1 METATIDASTNTNP
15 LSQIAFINKDKEK
28 KPYDV
33 KIKNYNPDEP
43 KISVNMKYSDKQR
56 FRKYKTKTEP
66 KLFSKI
72 MIDEEDDIVKT
83 IKKAFGIED
92 KKKLNYTDVET
103 SGTPYYE
110 EPQQPQEQ
118 PQEQEQRREIPNTP
132 SNIGRVEGTII
143 APKPRRQK
151 KSDSASTEI
160 TSEIADPPQISPG
173 RMRVLMQLKKAEEFN
188 KKHQLAEEEAK
199 IRAQKEKERILE
211 LSRIAKEEQARDK
224 ILENMLIFNEDD
236 VKKYKAEI
244 KELEELKKSK
254 EFNKNLDDKF
264 YRDIAKEGKER
275 VDKQIM
281 ELQRKINNISM
292 VREFKYR
299 KYRYSTLEDAAPLR
313 DYDRMQKYMNT
324 TRKNYI
330 HNLGMDPYELYKGYF
345 FRKPDDIF
353 A

>member
-1 METATIDASTNTNP
+1 MEAATIDASTNTNP
-15 LSQIAFINKDKEK
+15 LSQIAFINKDKKK

-33 KIKNYNPDEP
+33 NIKNYNPDEP

-92 KKKLNYTDVET
+92 KKKLNYSDVET

-110 EPQQPQEQ
+110 EPQPQQPQE
-118 PQEQEQRREIPNTP
+118 QEQEQRREIPNTP

-143 APKPRRQK
+143 APKPRRPK
-151 KSDSASTEI
+151 KSASASTEI
-160 TSEIADPPQISPG
+160 TSEIADPPQLSPG
-173 RMRVLMQLKKAEEFN
+173 KMIALMALKKADEFN
-188 KKHQLAEEEAK
+188 KKNQLAEEAAK
-199 IRAQKEKERILE
+199 LKAQQEKERILE
-211 LSRIAKEEQARDK
+211 LSRIAREEQAKDK
-224 ILENMLIFNEDD
+224 ILENMLLFNEDD

-244 KELEELKKSK
+244 KELEELKKTK
-254 EFNKNLDDKF
+254 EFNPKTDDKF

-281 ELQRKINNISM
+281 ELQRKINNIDM
-292 VREFKYR
+292 VREFKYK
-299 KYRYSTLEDAAPLR
+299 KYKYTASEDAAPLR

-324 TRKNYI
+324 MRKNLIY
-330 HNLGMDPYELYKGYF
+330 NLGMNADEQYKGYF

>member
-1 METATIDASTNTNP
+1 METVSSDASTNTNP
-15 LSQIAFINKDKEK
+15 LSQIAFFNKDKEK

-110 EPQQPQEQ
+110 EPQPRQPQEQ
-118 PQEQEQRREIPNTP
+118 EQEQEQRREIQNTP

-151 KSDSASTEI
+151 KSASASTEI
-160 TSEIADPPQISPG
+160 TSEIADPPQLSPG
-173 RMRVLMQLKKAEEFN
+173 KIIAQMALKKAEEFN

-199 IRAQKEKERILE
+199 IRAQQEKERILE
-211 LSRIAKEEQARDK
+211 LSRIAKDEQAKAKAIAEGTEYKSQATIDT
-224 ILENMLIFNEDD
+224 EN
-236 VKKYKAEI
+236 KI
-244 KELEELKKSK
+244 KE
-254 EFNKNLDDKF
+254 
-264 YRDIAKEGKER
+264 
-275 VDKQIM
+275 
-281 ELQRKINNISM
+281 
-292 VREFKYR
+292 REKR
-299 KYRYSTLEDAAPLR
+299 E
-313 DYDRMQKYMNT
+313 QE
-324 TRKNYI
+324 I
-330 HNLGMDPYELYKGYF
+330 
-345 FRKPDDIF
+345 
-353 A
+353 

>member
-110 EPQQPQEQ
+110 EPQPQQPQVQPQEQ
-118 PQEQEQRREIPNTP
+118 DAWASASAQRREIPNTP

-143 APKPRRQK
+143 APKPRRPK

-160 TSEIADPPQISPG
+160 TSEIADPPQLSPG
-173 RMRVLMQLKKAEEFN
+173 KMIVLMQLKKAEEFN

-224 ILENMLIFNEDD
+224 ILANMLIFNEDD
-236 VKKYKAEI
+236 VKKYRTEI
-244 KELEELKKSK
+244 KELEELK
-254 EFNKNLDDKF
+254 NQKN
-264 YRDIAKEGKER
+264 I
-275 VDKQIM
+275 I
-281 ELQRKINNISM
+281 INCMINFI
-292 VREFKYR
+292 V
-299 KYRYSTLEDAAPLR
+299 
-313 DYDRMQKYMNT
+313 
-324 TRKNYI
+324 I
-330 HNLGMDPYELYKGYF
+330 
-345 FRKPDDIF
+345 
-353 A
+353 

>member
-1 METATIDASTNTNP
+1 
-15 LSQIAFINKDKEK
+15 
-28 KPYDV
+28 
-33 KIKNYNPDEP
+33 
-43 KISVNMKYSDKQR
+43 
-56 FRKYKTKTEP
+56 
-66 KLFSKI
+66 

-92 KKKLNYTDVET
+92 EKKLNYTDVET

-110 EPQQPQEQ
+110 EPQPQQPQE
-118 PQEQEQRREIPNTP
+118 QEQEQRREIPNTP

-143 APKPRRQK
+143 APKSRRPKNQA
-151 KSDSASTEI
+151 SASTEI

-173 RMRVLMQLKKAEEFN
+173 KMIVLMQLKKAEEFN

-211 LSRIAKEEQARDK
+211 RSRIAREEQARDK

-236 VKKYKAEI
+236 VRKYKAEI

-281 ELQRKINNISM
+281 ELQRKINNIDM
-292 VREFKYR
+292 VREFKY
-299 KYRYSTLEDAAPLR
+299 KKFKYSTLEDAAPLR

-324 TRKNYI
+324 MRKNHIY
-330 HNLGMDPYELYKGYF
+330 NLRMDPYEQYKGYF